1 LIFRKA
7 GKLTVR
13 PSVADLQRCPAFR
26 FITHIGGALIH
37 LILVVALVVFVV
49 NLLTGRRTI

>member
-1 LIFRKA
+1 MLWTII
-7 GKLTVR
+7 GILV
-13 PSVADLQRCPAFR
+13 VLWLLG

-49 NLLTGRRTI
+49 NLLTGRRTV